1 MKIKIWGTRGSIP
14 VPGKGT
20 IKYGGNTPCVQ
31 IVADNGNHLVLDA
44 GSGIREYGDCLLEHS
59 KQKEVNIFITHSH
72 WDHIQGLLFFKPMY
86 LQNYT
91 INLYAP
97 AVNIETVKNIIDIQ
111 MQSEY
116 FPVKSDILK
125 AKINYFPVSAEENL
139 KLYDIDIYTI
149 RNHHS
154 GLTLSYKLIDQHT
167 RFVYMTDNEIYQ
179 NDCAKKISDECILDK
194 NGDLIEFAKNADYL
208 LHDCM
213 YDPTDYESKVGW
225 GHSNNLAVSH
235 FANLA
240 RVKNLFLFHYDPN
253 YNDAKL
259 EEILRNT
266 QSYLADMKSST
277 NCFLSEE
284 KLEIN
289 FK

>member
-31 IVADNGNHLVLDA
+31 IVAENGNHLVLDA

-59 KQKEVNIFITHSH
+59 EQKEVNIFITHSH

-86 LQNYT
+86 HQDYT

-97 AVNIETVKNIIDIQ
+97 AARIETVKNIIDVQ

-125 AKINYFPVSAEENL
+125 AKINYFAVSADENFR
-139 KLYDIDIYTI
+139 LYDIDINTI

-154 GLTLSYKLIDQHT
+154 GLTLSYKLIDRNT
-167 RFVYMTDNEIYQ
+167 SFVYMTDNEIYQ
-179 NDCAKKISDECILDK
+179 NECGKEISDECILDK
-194 NGDLIEFAKNADYL
+194 NGDLIDFSKNADYL

-213 YDPTDYESKVGW
+213 YDPIDYESKVGW

-253 YNDAKL
+253 YNDEKL
-259 EEILRNT
+259 EEILRST
-266 QSYLADMKSST
+266 KSYLADMNSKT
-277 NCFLSEE
+277 ECFLSEE